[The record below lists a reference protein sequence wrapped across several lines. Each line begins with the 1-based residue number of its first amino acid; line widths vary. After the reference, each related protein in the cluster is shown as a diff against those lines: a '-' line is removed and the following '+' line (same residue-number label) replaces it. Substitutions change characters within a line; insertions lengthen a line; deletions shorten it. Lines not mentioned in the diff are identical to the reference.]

1 MAKKE
6 VSIMTVERGK
16 DGKYYESENYRKI
29 VIRSMKPYEFLRLT
43 SIINTIIAE
52 VNKDEDIKGAVTAIF
67 DNFDPDMEVIE
78 ALQTAGVQ
86 FLNDA
91 LGSVG
96 KLLELFPTQTMEII
110 SILAQ
115 IDPIELQLQEM
126 DTFFEITD
134 AVIEVNDFEKVMNQV
149 KKSGKLLLNS
159 LGFKKVVQESTQ
171 PATLSPVK

>member
-16 DGKYYESENYRKI
+16 DGKYYGTENYRKI

-43 SIINTIIAE
+43 SILNKIIAE
-52 VNKDEDIKGAVTAIF
+52 INKDEEIKGAVTAIF
-67 DNFDPDMEVIE
+67 DNIDSDMEIIE
-78 ALQTAGVQ
+78 AIQTAGVQ

-96 KLLELFPTQTMEII
+96 TLLELFPTQMMDVL
-110 SILAQ
+110 SILTQ
-115 IDPIELQLQEM
+115 MDPMELQLQEM
-126 DTFFEITD
+126 DVFFEITD
-134 AVIEVNDFEKVMNQV
+134 AVIEVNDFEKVMNQL

-159 LGFKKVVQESTQ
+159 LGFRKVVQEATQ
-171 PATLSPVK
+171 PAALSPVK